1 MLASTK
7 ITQLDTQQSFHR
19 WCWTRLFDDSVLML
33 THTHQ
38 IFYTRVYLFDWS
50 HSSWPSLCCEVQ
62 IYTLCI
68 QTVILPVCFFFF
80 FILAEYYFLYFG
92 YKYHLRCWYLVI
104 TWQNV
109 AIGMRPLSDSMQR
122 VLSVF
127 HSLLYQTFKSLSASC
142 GPAAVIKLGRPAC
155 LSASSLQLLLI
166 KISPSSPSLCPALQE
181 QLTPWHH
188 HSLLVLPQTCSFL
201 SVTAKYLKRTKL
213 LRAHTA
219 FHRYHGL
226 E

>member
-1 MLASTK
+1 MTVY
-7 ITQLDTQQSFHR
+7 
-19 WCWTRLFDDSVLML
+19 WCLH
-33 THTHQ
+33 THTKFSTQGSTCLTGH
-38 IFYTRVYLFDWS
+38 IAVDLVFVVKCKY
-50 HSSWPSLCCEVQ
+50 
-62 IYTLCI
+62 
-68 QTVILPVCFFFF
+68 ILYAFRQWYYQSASYFF

-166 KISPSSPSLCPALQE
+166 KISSSSPSLCPALQE

-201 SVTAKYLKRTKL
+201 SVTVKYLKRTKL